1 MDDERASHTGPIARA
16 PKRRRRTPV
25 LAGLARL
32 RGLRADLA
40 ALTFGALA
48 ALAFPPIYALPV
60 LLVSIPALLTLTDAA
75 RRPSAAA
82 RRGWWFGFGLHLV
95 GLYWITEAILV
106 EAAQFWWLVPFAV
119 PALAAVLAVF
129 TAAAVWL
136 ARYARRGWPR
146 VMALA
151 GAWVLADLARQ
162 FVATGFP
169 WNLLGSVWEFPGWV
183 GDVLIQPASWIGVHG
198 LTLGTMLLA
207 ALPVLRWRWRLA
219 GGALLAGWIC
229 FGVIRMD
236 RTLPPAPGVKV
247 VLVQGNV
254 AEGHKLDR
262 ARAMEIFARY
272 LQLTREGVAQAG
284 GGLAVVVW
292 PETASPFLLQQ
303 DAAARRAI
311 GEAADGNP
319 ALVGAV
325 RFGRDGR
332 PRNSLFALTQD
343 GDIAGIYDKW
353 HLVPFGEYQPDWLPL
368 GVQIVPGGGF
378 AHGPGPR
385 TLHVPALPPVGALI
399 CYEAIFPAQVV
410 ESADPPAWMVNITN
424 DAWFGNSTGP
434 RQHLA
439 AARMRAVE
447 QGLPLMRAANTGI
460 SAGFDARGH
469 ELARLGMN
477 VAGVIVVP
485 LAAAL
490 PPTPFSRFGLLIP
503 AGLAILAV
511 AAGLI
516 VPRLAARRRRKRARP
531 ESNK

>member
-1 MDDERASHTGPIARA
+1 MDDQRAGHPGPTDLA
-16 PKRRRRTPV
+16 PKRSRRAPA
-25 LAGLARL
+25 LAGLTRI
-32 RGLRADLA
+32 RGLRADMA
-40 ALTFGALA
+40 ALGFGALA
-48 ALAFPPIYALPV
+48 ALAFPPMYALPV
-60 LLVSIPALLTLTDAA
+60 LLVSIPALLTLIDASP
-75 RRPSAAA
+75 RPAVAA

-119 PALAAVLAVF
+119 PALAATLALF
-129 TAAAVWL
+129 IAAAVWL
-136 ARYARRGWPR
+136 ARYARHGWPR
-146 VMALA
+146 VLALA

-169 WNLLGSVWEFPGWV
+169 WNLLGSVWEFPGRL
-183 GDVLIQPASWIGVHG
+183 GDILIQPASWVSVHG
-198 LTLGTMLLA
+198 LTLATVLLT
-207 ALPVLRWRWRLA
+207 ALPVLGWRWRLA
-219 GGALLAGWIC
+219 GAGLLAGWIC

-254 AEGHKLDR
+254 AEGQKLNR
-262 ARAMEIFARY
+262 ARALDIFARY
-272 LQLTREGVAQAG
+272 LRLTREGVAQANG
-284 GGLAVVVW
+284 GPAVVVW

-311 GEAADGNP
+311 SEAAGGNP
-319 ALVGAV
+319 ALIGAV

-343 GDIAGIYDKW
+343 GSIAGIYDKW

-368 GVQIVPGGGF
+368 GIQIVPGGGF
-378 AHGPGPR
+378 ARGPGPR
-385 TLHVPALPPVGALI
+385 TLHVPGLPPVGALI

-410 ESADPPAWMVNITN
+410 ESADRPAWMVNITN

-485 LAAAL
+485 LPAAL

-503 AGLAILAV
+503 AGLAVL
-511 AAGLI
+511 AAGVGLF
-516 VPRLAARRRRKRARP
+516 VPRLSHRRKRRLRLS
-531 ESNK
+531 SNK